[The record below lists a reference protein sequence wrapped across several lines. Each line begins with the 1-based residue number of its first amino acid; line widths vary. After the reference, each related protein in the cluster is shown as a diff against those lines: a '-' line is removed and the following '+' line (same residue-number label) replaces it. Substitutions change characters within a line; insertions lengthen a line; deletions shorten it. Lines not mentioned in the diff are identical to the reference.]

1 MKINKSRHRSSRN
14 TSRRKYKNI
23 NKSRKRIKKTHKK
36 YLVRLKKY
44 NKNIRHRK
52 YYTRK
57 VNRYKRGGAELQPIT
72 AEFNFSFPLRNDPFG
87 KLMVNDNGIPKFTD
101 GYGINDDNIFIR
113 AGGWGY
119 VTKKGLYSQN
129 RREEQLIVYQI
140 EGNDGYYCIA
150 RCTFSD
156 CTIVPKG
163 YQNIRAN
170 ATDTNMEKPIIVEK
184 KNVKVK
190 RINNKLKIEFK
201 TFYNKYYTIEVVPR
215 TVNENVT
222 ISINGVDNVLTLYTF
237 FNNILETPSTPPTP
251 TTR

>member
-1 MKINKSRHRSSRN
+1 MKINKSRLRSTRN
-14 TSRRKYKNI
+14 TSQRKYKNI

-57 VNRYKRGGAELQPIT
+57 VNRYKSGGAQLQPIT
-72 AEFNFSFPLRNDPFG
+72 APFNFSFPLINDPFG
-87 KLMVNDNGIPKFTD
+87 KLMVNNNGIPNFTD
-101 GYGINDDNIFIR
+101 GYGNNDDTIIIC

-119 VTKKGLYSQN
+119 VTKKSLYSQK

-140 EGNDGYYCIA
+140 LGFDDYYIA

-184 KNVKVK
+184 KNVKVT
-190 RINNKLKIEFK
+190 RINNKLKVEFK
-201 TFYNKYYTIEVVPR
+201 TVDNKSYTIEVVDLQSNKSL
-215 TVNENVT
+215 T
-222 ISINGVDNVLTLYTF
+222 INGVDDVLTLYTF
-237 FNNILETPSTPPTP
+237 FNNILLITPTP
-251 TTR
+251 TTPTTR